1 MSIYDQLMSDLKTAL
16 RERDELRKSTIRM
29 ALAALK
35 NARVEKNADLTD
47 DEMIAVLNR
56 EVRRRR
62 DSMQEYEKG
71 NRPDL
76 AAREAAEIEILQQY
90 LPRPLSEDEI
100 VAMAREVIAEVG
112 ASTPR
117 QMGQVMRVLMPRLRG
132 SADGRLVSEIVRR
145 LLSGQ
150 M

>member
-1 MSIYDQLMSDLKTAL
+1 MSIYDQLMADLKTAL

-35 NARVEKNADLTD
+35 NARVEKNADLTEE
-47 DEMIAVLNR
+47 EMIAVLNR
-56 EVRRRR
+56 QVRRRR
-62 DSMQEYEKG
+62 DSIKEYQKG

-76 AAREAAEIEILQQY
+76 AEREAAEIEILQQY
-90 LPRPLSEDEI
+90 LPRALSEDEI
-100 VAMAREVIAEVG
+100 IALAREAIAETG

-132 SADGRLVSEIVRR
+132 RADGRRVSEIVRR

-150 M
+150 V